1 RDAVAEAIERARADY
16 APTLLEIRTYRY
28 MGHSMSDA
36 VSGTYRSKEELEEYR
51 RRDPIQ
57 LLEAKMR
64 SARELSDADLA
75 AMEKEIAA
83 VVQDAW
89 DFAEQSPEPPIAAL
103 LEDVLV
109 ETTT

>member
-1 RDAVAEAIERARADY
+1 
-16 APTLLEIRTYRY
+16 

-36 VSGTYRSKEELEEYR
+36 VSGTYRSREELDTYR

-57 LLEAKMR
+57 LLESKMK
-64 SARELSDADLA
+64 AAHELSDADLA

-89 DFAEQSPEPPIAAL
+89 DFAEHSPEPPIEAL
-103 LEDVLV
+103 LEDVVVETTV